1 MRPDNSR
8 PPGPRSHPLSPHS
21 LELLHDL
28 AALRGLP
35 PAQRRWL
42 EPLFV
47 ERHLEQGEVLYREG
61 DPSDEVYVLAS
72 GAIDFLVGERPLA
85 RLGPREL
92 FGEQCVLGNA
102 PRGATALAARDATIL
117 VLPAAAFQRLMTDRP
132 ELYGRFVETIARR
145 MTAIAKGQAHAPSE
159 IVLVLGR
166 RPWTARRG
174 TVFELADVVEREL
187 GRQVGVLTVATT
199 PPPREARR
207 RPNRPDGHLRWS
219 ASDGAGLR
227 RRVAAEL
234 AARELETPFLFVVL
248 DERLE
253 EWAPALGPLCGTV
266 IVPFNAPSPEIAREP
281 GQRTVVLH
289 DARDGPGP
297 ALGDNAHVSVP
308 ADEPERSWAL
318 ARLARHLGRRS
329 IGVALGSGAAWGFAH
344 IGVLD
349 VLDDAGIPVD
359 VIAGASMG
367 AIVGAHYALG
377 FSPKELERI
386 ATSTRSVADF
396 VRILPRLLYLAS
408 DFNVLR
414 PGMFA
419 GERFQRL
426 LASMGPIGDRT
437 FADLRLPFRA
447 VATDI
452 DTGGRAELCEGSLSD
467 ALRASFSAPW
477 LFTPFEHQGKR
488 MIDGG
493 MCDPVPSETA
503 RAMGADLVVAVNVV
517 PPVYPS
523 AQNPLEVVLQALG
536 RIGRLGLPP
545 DRRGPNSFD
554 VVVRTLQIMQ
564 HELGNHRAGEADVFI
579 NPDLRDYWVLEFWRA
594 APMIACGRE
603 AARAALPEI
612 RKRLEGRQ
620 EAHP

>member
-1 MRPDNSR
+1 MV
-8 PPGPRSHPLSPHS
+8 SPHS

-28 AALRGLP
+28 PALRGLS
-35 PAQRRWL
+35 PAHRRWL

-61 DPSDEVYVLAS
+61 DPSEEVYVLAAGS
-72 GAIDFLVGERPLA
+72 IDFLVGERPLA

-92 FGEQCVLGNA
+92 FGEQGVLNHA
-102 PRGATALAARDATIL
+102 PRGATALAARDATVL
-117 VLPAAAFQRLMTDRP
+117 VLPAAAFHRLVTDNP
-132 ELYGRFVETIARR
+132 DLYARLVETISER
-145 MTAIAKGQAHAPSE
+145 MMAIAKGQSHASSE

-166 RPWTARRG
+166 RPWTTRRAA
-174 TVFELADVVEREL
+174 VHEVADIVEREI

-199 PPPREARR
+199 PPPPQARP
-207 RPNRPDGHLRWS
+207 RPTHPDRHLRWS
-219 ASDGAGLR
+219 ASEGAALR

-234 AARELETPFLFVVL
+234 AAHEKETPFIFVLL
-248 DERLE
+248 DEDLQ
-253 EWAPALGPLCGTV
+253 EWAPALGPLCDTV
-266 IVPFNAPSPEIAREP
+266 IVPFLGPSPKIPREP
-281 GQRTVVLH
+281 GQRTVVVH

-297 ALGDNAHVSVP
+297 ALGDNARVSVP
-308 ADEPERSWAL
+308 ADEPERSRAL
-318 ARLARHLGRRS
+318 ARLARHLVRRS
-329 IGVALGSGAAWGFAH
+329 VGLALGSGAAWGFAH

-349 VLDDAGIPVD
+349 VLDEAGIPVD

-377 FSPKELERI
+377 FSPKELETI
-386 ATSTRSVADF
+386 ATSVKGVSDL

-419 GERFQRL
+419 GDRFQRIL
-426 LASMGPIGDRT
+426 ESMGPIADLT

-503 RAMGADLVVAVNVV
+503 RAMGADVVVAVNVV

-523 AQNPLEVVLQALG
+523 AQNPFEAVLQALG
-536 RIGRLGLPP
+536 RVGTLGFGS
-545 DRRGPNSFD
+545 DRKGPNSFD
-554 VVVRTLQIMQ
+554 VMVRTIQIMQ
-564 HELGNHRAGEADVFI
+564 HELGNHRAGEVDVFI

-594 APMIACGRE
+594 KPMIECGRK

-612 RKRLEGRQ
+612 RRRLEARQ
-620 EAHP
+620 RNANDNR

>member
-1 MRPDNSR
+1 
-8 PPGPRSHPLSPHS
+8 
-21 LELLHDL
+21 
-28 AALRGLP
+28 
-35 PAQRRWL
+35 
-42 EPLFV
+42 
-47 ERHLEQGEVLYREG
+47 VLYREG
-61 DPSDEVYVLAS
+61 DPSEEVYVLARGS
-72 GAIDFLVGERPLA
+72 IDFLVGKRPLA

-92 FGEQCVLGNA
+92 FGEQGVLSKA

-117 VLPAAAFQRLMTDRP
+117 VLPAAAFQRLMTDKP
-132 ELYGRFVETIARR
+132 ELYQRVVETIAKR
-145 MTAIAKGQAHAPSE
+145 MTAIARGQAHAASE

-166 RPWTARRG
+166 RPWTTRRAL
-174 TVFELADVVEREL
+174 VLELADVIEREL

-199 PPPREARR
+199 APPREARP
-207 RPNRPDGHLRWS
+207 RPNHPDGHLRRP
-219 ASDGAGLR
+219 ASDGAALR
-227 RRVAAEL
+227 RHLAAEL
-234 AARELETPFLFVVL
+234 AAREVETPVLFVLL
-248 DERLE
+248 DEALE
-253 EWAPALGPLCGTV
+253 AWAPALAPLCDTV
-266 IVPFNAPSPEIAREP
+266 IVPSLGPSPAIPREP

-297 ALGDNAHVSVP
+297 ALGDNARVSVP
-308 ADEPERSWAL
+308 VDEPERSRTL
-318 ARLARHLGRRS
+318 GRLARHLSRQS
-329 IGVALGSGAAWGFAH
+329 IGLALGSGAAWGFAH

-349 VLDDAGIPVD
+349 VLDDAGIAVD

-367 AIVGAHYALG
+367 AIIGAHYALG
-377 FSPKELERI
+377 FSPKELEKI
-386 ATSTRSVADF
+386 ATSIRGISDL
-396 VRILPRLLYLAS
+396 VRVLPRLLYLAS

-419 GERFQRL
+419 GHRFQET
-426 LASMGPIGDRT
+426 LAAMGPIEGRT

-447 VATDI
+447 IATDI

-477 LFTPFEHQGKR
+477 LFTPFEHQGRR

-503 RAMGADLVVAVNVV
+503 RAMGADVVVAVNVV

-523 AQNPLEVVLQALG
+523 AQNPLEIMLQALG
-536 RIGRLGLPP
+536 RIGRLGLLP
-545 DRRGPNSFD
+545 DRSGPNSFD
-554 VVVRTLQIMQ
+554 VVVRTIQIMQ

-594 APMIACGRE
+594 EPMIECGRE

-612 RKRLEGRQ
+612 RSRLEGRQ
-620 EAHP
+620 EARP